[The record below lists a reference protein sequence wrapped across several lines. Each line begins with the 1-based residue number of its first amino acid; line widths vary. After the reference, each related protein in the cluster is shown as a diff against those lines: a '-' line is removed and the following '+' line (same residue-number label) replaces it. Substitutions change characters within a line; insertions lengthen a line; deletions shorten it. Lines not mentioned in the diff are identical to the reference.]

1 MRRTNEHGALTEPRR
16 EVPQPIGDAAVQMTD
31 GRVLLAA
38 RESFA
43 WVDRVAGWSS
53 LDEIGAVVALH
64 SFGPFEEQEVI
75 EGLVAERQQVESH
88 LCREVTRSLREV
100 RTSG

>member
-1 MRRTNEHGALTEPRR
+1 MRGTNEHGALTEPGR

-43 WVDRVAGWSS
+43 WVDRVAG
-53 LDEIGAVVALH
+53 
-64 SFGPFEEQEVI
+64 
-75 EGLVAERQQVESH
+75 
-88 LCREVTRSLREV
+88 
-100 RTSG
+100 